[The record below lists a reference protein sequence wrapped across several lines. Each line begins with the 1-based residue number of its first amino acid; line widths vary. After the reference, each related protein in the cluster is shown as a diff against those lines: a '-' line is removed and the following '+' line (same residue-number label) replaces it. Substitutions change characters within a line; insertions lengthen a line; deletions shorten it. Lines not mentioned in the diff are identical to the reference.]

1 MLEIIVLPLST
12 TVTCKETRAAIIALQ
27 KNGFTGKDIVATKIA
42 PKSTI
47 YRIIKNFKKR
57 GSILV
62 KKASGRPRKSSKRQ
76 DRLLKRIQLRD
87 RSAISAELA
96 QEWQQA
102 GVNASAR
109 TVRRRLLEDGLVSR
123 RAAKK
128 PLLSKKNIR
137 HRLIFF
143 RRKYGEWTAED
154 WGKVI
159 FSDEACFQLFGA
171 SGKRPVRRRKGLV
184 NSGGEMTNAQLFQ
197 QMALLR
203 WLSSQTDD
211 DRMILTAV
219 TGIQVGRELLNRFTG
234 QEKVDAYKRE
244 CILSISEFLRK
255 NPRALQAD
263 INAEVEKRVLVF
275 AAQVKAL
282 ETASIF

>member
-1 MLEIIVLPLST
+1 M
-12 TVTCKETRAAIIALQ
+12 A
-27 KNGFTGKDIVATKIA
+27 
-42 PKSTI
+42 
-47 YRIIKNFKKR
+47 
-57 GSILV
+57 
-62 KKASGRPRKSSKRQ
+62 
-76 DRLLKRIQLRD
+76 
-87 RSAISAELA
+87 
-96 QEWQQA
+96 
-102 GVNASAR
+102 
-109 TVRRRLLEDGLVSR
+109 
-123 RAAKK
+123 
-128 PLLSKKNIR
+128 
-137 HRLIFF
+137 
-143 RRKYGEWTAED
+143 
-154 WGKVI
+154 
-159 FSDEACFQLFGA
+159 
-171 SGKRPVRRRKGLV
+171 GLV